1 MEKKL
6 ENHLEFL
13 QRCVRD
19 RKIYWTYH
27 VNMRLERRFIP
38 REIIVESW
46 PSFEIIEEYPTDK
59 YLPSYLVYAEGQG
72 LIFHLV
78 LAADLEGDNVR
89 IVTAYQPSI
98 DEWEE
103 DFKRRRKIL

>member
-1 MEKKL
+1 M

-27 VNMRLERRFIP
+27 VNMRLERRFLP

-46 PSFEIIEEYPTDK
+46 SSFEIIEEYPTDK
-59 YLPSYLVYAEGQG
+59 YLPSYLVYAENQG

-78 LAADLEGDNVR
+78 LDPQTWRGTMCVLSQR
-89 IVTAYQPSI
+89 INH
-98 DEWEE
+98 
-103 DFKRRRKIL
+103 R